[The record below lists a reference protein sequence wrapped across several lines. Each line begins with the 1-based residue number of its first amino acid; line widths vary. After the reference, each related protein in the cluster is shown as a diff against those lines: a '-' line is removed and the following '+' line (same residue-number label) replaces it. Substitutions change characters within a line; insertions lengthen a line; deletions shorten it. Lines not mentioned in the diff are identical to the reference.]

1 MLACIACSSKEGGE
15 DGSRAAATPH
25 GKDAVRSLTSQL
37 KDMVL
42 KFSGSNKQY
51 KGAAGMP
58 SSSGRRYGRPYPGF
72 LDDTGFTPT
81 TRVVGDGYY
90 RTTATA
96 ASAGV
101 RAAPSSTLDM
111 TGSSRGWQRG
121 GKSPGG
127 AGWIPS
133 IEEEAAGDEVAVA
146 EDAAVPREWTAQVEP
161 GVQITFITLHG
172 GGNDLKRIR
181 FSREMFNKWEAQRW
195 WGENYDRI
203 VELYNVLTF
212 SGRQQGSS
220 TPTSSVDDS
229 VLRDMS
235 SSRGASARESP
246 VVMPPPP
253 PPPPPPASKEPVAR
267 STSCKTTPAG
277 AGSSASYGA
286 AASARAAYYPSAAV
300 PDPSDHVW
308 AHHFNMLNSAAAAG
322 TSVTG
327 GGGGGGGPSSYDPS
341 RATTSSRDE
350 ASVSISNAS
359 DLDGTEWIEEDEPGV
374 CLTIRELG
382 DGTRELRR
390 IRFSRE
396 RFGEDRAKVWW
407 ERNRDR
413 IQAQY
418 L

>member
-25 GKDAVRSLTSQL
+25 GKDAVKSLTSQL

-42 KFSGSNKQY
+42 KFSGSSKHHQY
-51 KGAAGMP
+51 KGTAGTR
-58 SSSGRRYGRPYPGF
+58 SSFRSGGGSYLRPYPGF
-72 LDDTGFTPT
+72 IDDTGFTP
-81 TRVVGDGYY
+81 
-90 RTTATA
+90 A
-96 ASAGV
+96 ASRVIGEDYYPRTGLAAGSAAGGA
-101 RAAPSSTLDM
+101 RAAPSDTLDV
-111 TGSSRGWQRG
+111 TRRQGA

-127 AGWIPS
+127 SGWVPS
-133 IEEEAAGDEVAVA
+133 TGEDVGAVEEAA
-146 EDAAVPREWTAQVEP
+146 PREWTAQVEP
-161 GVQITFITLHG
+161 GVQITFGTIPT

-212 SGRQQGSS
+212 SGRQQGCS
-220 TPTSSVDDS
+220 TPVSSVDDS
-229 VLRDMS
+229 VLRES
-235 SSRGASARESP
+235 SYSHGGSTSRGSP
-246 VVMPPPP
+246 AAAPLPP
-253 PPPPPPASKEPVAR
+253 PPPPPPAASKEPMAR
-267 STSCKTTPAG
+267 SASCKAPP
-277 AGSSASYGA
+277 GSSSSAPYA
-286 AASARAAYYPSAAV
+286 AAPSTRAAYYPSTAV

-308 AHHFNMLNSAAAAG
+308 AHHFNMLNSAAG
-322 TSVTG
+322 TSATG
-327 GGGGGGGPSSYDPS
+327 GGVSSSYDPS

-350 ASVSISNAS
+350 ASVSLSNVS
-359 DLDGTEWIEEDEPGV
+359 DLEAAEWIEEDEPGV

-407 ERNRDR
+407 EQNRER
-413 IQAQY
+413 IQAEY